1 MGKGTPGI
9 CRVPVIVYFLT
20 QVLLIWVLSLFFFMS
35 VLLITIHYT
44 LHCYM
49 NYQLFCDF
57 SISRLYFSI
66 KNEKK
71 KKKKYKL
78 KKEMGEPASWIWDK

>member
-1 MGKGTPGI
+1 MG
-9 CRVPVIVYFLT
+9 VIT
-20 QVLLIWVLSLFFFMS
+20 LFFYKS

-71 KKKKYKL
+71 KR
-78 KKEMGEPASWIWDK
+78 KEKVQAEEGDGRTSLMDMGQVKSISVFYNILGAYVSYRVS